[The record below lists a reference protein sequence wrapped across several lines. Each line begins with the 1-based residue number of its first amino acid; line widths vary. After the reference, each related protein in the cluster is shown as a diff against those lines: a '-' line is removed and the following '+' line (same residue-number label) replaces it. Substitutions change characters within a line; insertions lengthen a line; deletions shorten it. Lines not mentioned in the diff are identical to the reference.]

1 MKYLFIYKKHNTILC
16 IIFFNTIFS
25 SFNLFSQSTSPGIFF
40 QAIARDNYTN
50 PAKDRTIFVQSSIIK
65 GAALGN
71 KVFTEIHLSHTDE
84 TGIFSITIG
93 NGKWIAGIAPTLS
106 KIDWSQGPYF
116 LNIQIAITPIAPS
129 MDWDYTKEWI
139 DLGSTPFGTVPYA
152 LYAANAIQSDD
163 KLNISDTAN
172 MLSNYIKSVAL
183 NKISNSLDNKLNIA
197 DTLKMLLPYK
207 KRFDSLINLYNLN
220 VNNNDSILSDLH
232 KKINI
237 SDSATIYITPAQL
250 KANTFDITPLN
261 TSLSTKFNIADT
273 SSMLSNRFSRD
284 TSYLSK
290 RIDLKLNIAD
300 TANML
305 SDRFSRDT
313 VSISNRINRKINI
326 LDTALM
332 LSSRFA
338 RDTISLSDRINLKY
352 NAIDAISL
360 SDRIDTKINN
370 ADTLSLSRR
379 INTKLTSSDT
389 SLMLTNRLNK
399 DTAFLLQKRD
409 TITLSNRINFKLS
422 FSDTSS
428 MLTSRFARD
437 TISLSN
443 RINLKLSAA
452 DTSAML
458 SNRINKDTSFLLQ
471 KRDTV
476 SLSTRINAKMDTI
489 NKSIDLSLTSEQNN
503 IKFPTALAV
512 TNYVTQVAN
521 TITAGGA
528 SPATVV
534 DYGLIKLA
542 GDLSNTPALPLITAN
557 AITSSKI
564 LDGTIATAD
573 LADASITNIKLAGS
587 IAADKL
593 LGNIP
598 SSKLVGTDMVI
609 LGTINTG
616 TWSATSIDIAHG
628 GTGASS
634 AASARVNLGLV
645 IGSDVLAF
653 RTFGSAANNNTSDFE
668 VPVSFSSPLSRSV
681 NTISLPASTSSVNGY
696 LTSTDW
702 TNFNNKQSLITP
714 SNTINKYWNGYKDFV
729 SLNTDSIIEG
739 TTNKFYS
746 DARTRNAFALTVTNN
761 SGASTYSATTGIL
774 NVPTYTLAGLGG
786 QSQLNGTGL
795 VKATGTSISYDNAT
809 YLTGNQTI
817 TFSGDI
823 TGSGTTSVTTTVINI
838 NGQKLAS
845 LSTGILKNTTTTGVP
860 SIAVA
865 GTDYENPLL
874 FSTPLSRVTNTI
886 SIPVA
891 TTATNGYLNSTDWNT
906 FNNKQTLITASNTTN
921 KYWNG
926 YKSFVSLTTD
936 SIAEGTTNKFYTD
949 AKARTSISFVAGSGS
964 YSSTTGVITIP
975 NNTNQ
980 LTNGAGFLST
990 ITSTDLPLIDLTT
1003 KVTGTLPV
1011 ANGGTGLTSI
1021 GTGVASFL
1029 ATPTSANLITA
1040 MSDETGTGALVFA
1053 NTPTLVSPVL
1063 GAATATSIVASDSI
1077 SSKRYILNTQQVV
1090 TAATSINFDLKLS
1103 NLFQVTLTSA
1113 TVITFTNPSI
1123 GTYLI
1128 KFTQDGSGGRKV
1140 TFPTLNWKWAGGVLP
1155 NLTSTVNKT
1164 DIVTV
1169 IYDGTTFYGTIVK
1182 NF

>member
-116 LNIQIAITPIAPS
+116 LNIQIAITPISPS

-1128 KFTQDGSGGRKV
+1128 KFTQDGTGGRKV

>member
-163 KLNISDTAN
+163 KLNITDTAN

>member
-50 PAKDRTIFVQSSIIK
+50 PAKDRTIFVQSSILK

-116 LNIQIAITPIAPS
+116 LNIQIAITPISPS

>member
-25 SFNLFSQSTSPGIFF
+25 SINLFSQSTSPGIFF

>member
-116 LNIQIAITPIAPS
+116 LNIQIAITPISPS

-172 MLSNYIKSVAL
+172 MLSNYIKSFAL

-1128 KFTQDGSGGRKV
+1128 KFTQDGTGGRKV

>member
-25 SFNLFSQSTSPGIFF
+25 SINLFSQSTSPGIFF

-609 LGTINTG
+609 LGTIITG

-1128 KFTQDGSGGRKV
+1128 KFTQDGTGGRKV